1 MRVEFPPYYY
11 TGGGIMNTVFKY
23 MSFLGMDY
31 FDNPT
36 ARISLIEEL
45 NDPFECSL
53 SDTIEHIID
62 VFVERVNNPKL
73 KEIDISDNNDITREE
88 VARFIFGAQRG
99 IGVISFSETNRNL
112 LMWAHYANNHRGIC
126 IELESDWSKSKD
138 RLIDTQSNNLH
149 CFKRVQYDTKR
160 VDFSKHD
167 FFKGN
172 ETHNVLSKLFIK
184 QLTLKS
190 DEWMY
195 EKEHRY
201 IMSFLEADYILKKPE
216 STIPKDI
223 EIKLKK
229 LAAENNIIKE
239 KNGYRTTDCQENEFF
254 YEAFSSE
261 AFMYLTKIPKDKIKS
276 IYLGHRFKD
285 TDAHELVNR
294 VKFVE
299 HPLHHV
305 DIYKCAISYTRFE
318 LEIIK
323 LY

>member
-1 MRVEFPPYYY
+1 MK
-11 TGGGIMNTVFKY
+11 TVFKY

-45 NDPFECSL
+45 NDPFECCL
-53 SDTIEHIID
+53 SDTIEHLINK
-62 VFVERVNNPKL
+62 FVEGVNSPRL
-73 KEIDISDNNDITREE
+73 KEIDIYDTGEITREE
-88 VARFIFGAQRG
+88 VSRFIFGAQKG

-126 IELESDWSKSKD
+126 IELESDWSISKE

-149 CFKRVQYDTKR
+149 CFRRVQYDTKR
-160 VDFSKHD
+160 VDFSEHD
-167 FFKGN
+167 FFKN
-172 ETHNVLSKLFIK
+172 SEPHNALSKLFVK

-201 IMSFLEADYILKKPE
+201 IMSFLEADYILKKPN
-216 STIPKDI
+216 SIIPKDI
-223 EIKLKK
+223 DIKLKK
-229 LAAENNIIKE
+229 LATANDIVKE
-239 KNGYRTTDCQENEFF
+239 KNGYRTTHCQENEFF

-261 AFMYLTKIPKDKIKS
+261 AFMYLTKIPHEKIKS

-294 VKFVE
+294 VKFSE

-305 DIYKCAISYTRFE
+305 KIYKCTISYTRFE
-318 LEIIK
+318 LEIEKI
-323 LY
+323 Y